1 MKQMTTG
8 ASNDFE
14 VATDMAYN
22 MVARWGMSEKLG
34 TRVYA
39 ESQTEMMHG
48 LKKNMSNETAQLVDT
63 EHCRILDEQYD
74 RARQILVDHN
84 DKVEMMTKAL
94 MEWETIDATQIADIM
109 AGKEPKPP
117 MDIPKPTSNT
127 SGDDKGDKPSVE
139 PQMDSPASD
148 A

>member
-1 MKQMTTG
+1 
-8 ASNDFE
+8 
-14 VATDMAYN
+14 
-22 MVARWGMSEKLG
+22 MSEALG

-63 EHCRILDEQYD
+63 EQCRILDEQYA
-74 RARQILVDHN
+74 RAKKILEDHN

-94 MEWETIDATQIADIM
+94 IEWETIDATQIADIM

-117 MDIPKPTSNT
+117 ADVPTPPSNH
-127 SGDDKGDKPSVE
+127 SGDDKGDSPSVK
-139 PQMDSPASD
+139 PQMDKPASES
-148 A
+148 

>member
-1 MKQMTTG
+1 
-8 ASNDFE
+8 
-14 VATDMAYN
+14 
-22 MVARWGMSEKLG
+22 
-34 TRVYA
+34 
-39 ESQTEMMHG
+39 
-48 LKKNMSNETAQLVDT
+48 MSNETAQLVDT

-94 MEWETIDATQIADIM
+94 MEWETIDSTQIADIM

-117 MDIPKPTSNT
+117 MDIPKPTSNN

-139 PQMDSPASD
+139 PQMDNPASD